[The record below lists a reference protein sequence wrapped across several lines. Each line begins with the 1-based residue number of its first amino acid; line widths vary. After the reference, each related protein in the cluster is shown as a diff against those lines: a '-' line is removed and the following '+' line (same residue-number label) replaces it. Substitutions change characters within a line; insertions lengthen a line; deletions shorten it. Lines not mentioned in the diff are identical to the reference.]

1 MDEGMRM
8 VLIIV
13 QSLIKPFRDF
23 DKFDNRS

>member
-13 QSLIKPFRDF
+13 QRLIKPFRDF